1 MCDFGAENNRMYPR
15 PISGYG
21 SAESGRNRYDRNIRR
36 MASIQQYLFLKEE
49 EIYKITTALECIR
62 YGLSQRE
69 TLQYLVQK
77 QRRQGGN
84 AS

>member
-1 MCDFGAENNRMYPR
+1 MCGTYLNDRLQKPSVF
-15 PISGYG
+15 SGKYTT
-21 SAESGRNRYDRNIRR
+21 I
-36 MASIQQYLFLKEE
+36 LFLKEE

>member
-1 MCDFGAENNRMYPR
+1 MCGTYLNDRLQKPSVF
-15 PISGYG
+15 SGKYTTIF
-21 SAESGRNRYDRNIRR
+21 Y
-36 MASIQQYLFLKEE
+36 FLKEE